1 MPSITENT
9 VDHAI
14 ITHRFYLK
22 FYAIACHPLF
32 IGLCM
37 QQPDQKELLEVLEK
51 QKKNQLQVDLIFK
64 IVLPIVAFL
73 LSVICANFNWQST
86 LGTFVILTITFIA
99 VGVKRL
105 PLWHWLIVITVYC
118 LIDNYL
124 SYGQLD
130 LSHLRLQLGT
140 MIVFVGMVGIGRPY
154 VDRWFMKSH

>member
-1 MPSITENT
+1 
-9 VDHAI
+9 
-14 ITHRFYLK
+14 
-22 FYAIACHPLF
+22 
-32 IGLCM
+32 M

-86 LGTFVILTITFIA
+86 LGTFVILTIIFIA

-140 MIVFVGMVGIGRPY
+140 MIIFVGMVGIGRPY

>member
-1 MPSITENT
+1 
-9 VDHAI
+9 
-14 ITHRFYLK
+14 
-22 FYAIACHPLF
+22 
-32 IGLCM
+32 M

-105 PLWHWLIVITVYC
+105 PLWHWLIVIIVYC

-130 LSHLRLQLGT
+130 LSHLRLQLGK
-140 MIVFVGMVGIGRPY
+140 IGRAH
-154 VDRWFMKSH
+154 V